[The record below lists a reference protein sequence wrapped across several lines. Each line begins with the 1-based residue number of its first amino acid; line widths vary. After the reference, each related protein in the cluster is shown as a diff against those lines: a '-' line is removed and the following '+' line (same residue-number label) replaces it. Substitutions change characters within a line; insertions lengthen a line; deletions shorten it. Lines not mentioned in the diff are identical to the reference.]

1 MLNNMIDKAKEFLND
16 NNLYILTYAETNQYY
31 LFSYGTKDRKPI
43 FDNTMIKIDKKT
55 STASYYIITE
65 HLKEMSNL
73 KFKDIDAK

>member
-1 MLNNMIDKAKEFLND
+1 MLDKMIIKAKELLND
-16 NNLYILTYAETNQYY
+16 NDLEILSYAETNQYY
-31 LFSYGTKDRKPI
+31 LFGYGTKDKKPI

-55 STASYYIITE
+55 NKASYYIITE